1 MDRRHASPIAG
12 AMLEI
17 VNALAASWLSKWWQ
31 HVSDQQKQL

>member
-17 VNALAASWLSKWWQ
+17 VNALAASMA
-31 HVSDQQKQL
+31 VYMVAACG

>member
-31 HVSDQQKQL
+31 HVGDQQKQL